1 MQKGRLCPSM
11 TELLLVRY
19 REEREMSE
27 SMSADM
33 PAAMRVAAGAD
44 RFGEQ
49 LGLGINTIAFKV
61 TPPNLGDLLILEIT
75 CLAKGGPARH
85 LHYEQDEW
93 LYILEG
99 EFQFEVGGE
108 RLETSSS
115 KTLHRWGIQTGKP
128 ACQLRNHC
136 LH

>member
-1 MQKGRLCPSM
+1 
-11 TELLLVRY
+11 
-19 REEREMSE
+19 MSE

-49 LGLGINTIAFKV
+49 LGLGITTIAFKV

-75 CLAKGGPARH
+75 RLAKGGPARH